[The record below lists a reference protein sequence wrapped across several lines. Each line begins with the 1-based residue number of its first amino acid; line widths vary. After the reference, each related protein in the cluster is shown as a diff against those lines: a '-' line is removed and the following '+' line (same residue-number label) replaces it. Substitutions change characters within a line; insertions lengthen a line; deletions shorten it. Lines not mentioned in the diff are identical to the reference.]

1 MVTAGSSAGTRR
13 VRRCRGLSSAATSR
27 SARAR
32 AAGSSRMVSAR
43 NWSGSTPASSAS
55 RVPIASS
62 QRLSCGPSTSG
73 WNWTAR
79 CRPIRNACTAS
90 SLRASTS
97 APAGSRQRSPWNS
110 SQGPAGITSGSV
122 ESTTNQPISLPSMAS
137 TRPPSAAQSAWAP
150 KQMPNTGRPA
160 WSAARIQAS
169 SSAIQGSGSLTELT
183 APSTTMWSTP
193 SKAGSGP
200 SSGNKRT
207 ASSAP
212 RASNP
217 SAMKP
222 AESTSWCLMT
232 TTRILIILRRPLRA
246 SSFDAKLSDHSPWW
260 RFQHSRSNRS

>member
-55 RVPIASS
+55 RVPIAFS
-62 QRLSCGPSTSG
+62 QRLSCGPS
-73 WNWTAR
+73 
-79 CRPIRNACTAS
+79 
-90 SLRASTS
+90 
-97 APAGSRQRSPWNS
+97 
-110 SQGPAGITSGSV
+110 TSGSV